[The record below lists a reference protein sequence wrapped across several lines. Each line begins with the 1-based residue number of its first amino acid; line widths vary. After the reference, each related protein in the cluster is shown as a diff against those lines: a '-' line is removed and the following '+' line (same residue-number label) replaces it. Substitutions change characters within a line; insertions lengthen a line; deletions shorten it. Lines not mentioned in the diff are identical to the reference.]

1 MYTRYF
7 VYLQNVYI
15 ENLIK
20 KRFQMEDIENRIS
33 LTFKKKKKKKKV
45 KVEFKLSDRENIF
58 FL

>member
-1 MYTRYF
+1 
-7 VYLQNVYI
+7 
-15 ENLIK
+15 
-20 KRFQMEDIENRIS
+20 MEDIENRIS